1 MVERLPGCAGSTA
14 RTRPPGQVLGRER
27 SRATSLGGMGDDVLD
42 DLPAASYD
50 LATLLDA
57 WESSLRAVVGLGRVL
72 TPEQWAAP
80 TECPGWSAGDVVRH
94 LCWVEG
100 FLADRSDAPH
110 EVDWAAHPH
119 VTNDFGRLTE
129 TGVDVRRHLEQAAV
143 CDELDTLIDVRLA
156 MIMRLDPLT
165 LDTEVPGLFGKPVPL
180 RALLRVRV
188 FDIWSHEQDVRR
200 AVGLPGNLASPGA
213 QVSALQ
219 ITASLPFV
227 LAKGLRAAVGTTLL
241 VSVTGPIAFSRCAAV
256 GEDGRGVR
264 LVEGCPPDD
273 ATLRLETDWETF
285 ARLSAGRL
293 DVDDPEVRARAQ
305 VRHRS
310 DVDDPDDLAGRLLAE
325 LAITP

>member
-1 MVERLPGCAGSTA
+1 MVN
-14 RTRPPGQVLGRER
+14 
-27 SRATSLGGMGDDVLD
+27 LGGMADDVLD
-42 DLPAASYD
+42 DDLPAAAYD

-57 WESSLRAVVGLGRVL
+57 WESSLRTVVGLGRVL
-72 TPEQWAAP
+72 TPEQWEAP

-100 FLADRSDAPH
+100 FLAHRSDAPH

-143 CDELDTLIDVRLA
+143 CDELDALMDVRLA

-165 LDTEVPGLFGKPVPL
+165 LDTEVPGLFGRAVPL
-180 RALLRVRV
+180 RNLLRVRV
-188 FDIWSHEQDVRR
+188 FDIWSHEQDIRR

-227 LAKGLRAAVGTTLL
+227 LAKGVQAPAGTTLQ
-241 VSVTGPIAFSRCAAV
+241 VSVDGPVRFERCAVV
-256 GEDGRGVR
+256 GDDGRGVR
-264 LVEGCPPDD
+264 VAMTAVETP
-273 ATLRLETDWETF
+273 TLAIETDWETF

-293 DVDDPEVRARAQ
+293 DVADPSTTSRVRL
-305 VRHRS
+305 RHRD
-310 DVDDPDDLAGRLLAE
+310 DVEGAADLAARLLGE

>member
-1 MVERLPGCAGSTA
+1 MA
-14 RTRPPGQVLGRER
+14 
-27 SRATSLGGMGDDVLD
+27 DDVLD
-42 DLPAASYD
+42 DLPAATYD
-50 LATLLDA
+50 LAALLDA
-57 WESSLRAVVGLGRVL
+57 WESSLRAVSGLGRVL
-72 TPEQWAAP
+72 TPEQWEAP

-100 FLADRSDAPH
+100 FLAHRSDAPH

-119 VTNDFGRLTE
+119 VTSDFGRLTE

-156 MIMRLDPLT
+156 MIMRLDPLS

-180 RALLRVRV
+180 RNLLRVRV
-188 FDIWSHEQDVRR
+188 FDIWTHEQDIRR
-200 AVGLPGNLASPGA
+200 ATGLPADLASPGA

-227 LAKGLRAAVGTTLL
+227 LARGLEAAPGTTLL
-241 VSVTGPIAFSRCAAV
+241 VSVDGPIAFDRCASV
-256 GEDGRGVR
+256 GDDGRGARTEAVA
-264 LVEGCPPDD
+264 PDE
-273 ATLRLETDWETF
+273 ATLALGTDWETF

-293 DVDDPEVRARAQ
+293 DVDDPDVRAR
-305 VRHRS
+305 VRLRHR
-310 DVDDPDDLAGRLLAE
+310 DDADGAADLATRLLGE